1 MMGKSG
7 NADRKKHGHHCIFSF
22 TDQDFKNFLKVF
34 KNFHSLQHQMQR
46 LKLTKSS
53 INIS

>member
-1 MMGKSG
+1 MGKSG
-7 NADRKKHGHHCIFSF
+7 NADRKKHGHHRVFVLLVK
-22 TDQDFKNFLKVF
+22 DFKSFLKVF
-34 KNFHSLQHQMQR
+34 KKFHSLQHRMQR